1 MKKLLLTLSMLLGV
15 NTSTVM
21 AELTQTELHATLSIV
36 TNFILGDSIVHNGTT
51 YGTVT
56 SPFTGKVWLDRN
68 LGAHRVCTS
77 FDDIQ
82 CYGDY
87 YQWGRN
93 FDGHQDSG
101 SDITDTLATNVND
114 AGTRFI
120 IHSLNWASVDINGS
134 LREANWSKTDGSSVC
149 PVGFRVSTMVEL
161 SAELLDPGSAEIQNR
176 DNAFASFLKIPSAGQ
191 RDILGSMRGV
201 GIRGNLWT
209 KSVDNV
215 KSHRLFFNSSLVK
228 KIFDARAFG
237 FSVRCIRS
245 LTQ

>member
-36 TNFILGDSIVHNGTT
+36 TNFILDDNIVHNSTT

-77 FDDIQ
+77 FDDVQ

-93 FDGHQDSG
+93 FDGHQDST
-101 SDITDTLATNVND
+101 SNITDTQATNINST
-114 AGTRFI
+114 GNSFI
-120 IHSLNWASVDINGS
+120 VAPLSDWAFVDNNGS
-134 LREANWSKTDGSSVC
+134 LRSANWSKTDGSSVC
-149 PVGFRVSTMVEL
+149 PVGFRVPTMVEL
-161 SAELLDPGSAEIQNR
+161 SAELLDPDSAEIQNR
-176 DNAFASFLKIPSAGQ
+176 DDAFASFLKLPSAGF
-191 RDILGSMRGV
+191 RGDSTDGSRFNVGSEGYIWTSSVFQSFSYLVHFQSTLAAIGV
-201 GIRGNLWT
+201 GTR
-209 KSVDNV
+209 DNG
-215 KSHRLFFNSSLVK
+215 
-228 KIFDARAFG
+228 AQ
-237 FSVRCIRS
+237 VRC
-245 LTQ
+245 LKD